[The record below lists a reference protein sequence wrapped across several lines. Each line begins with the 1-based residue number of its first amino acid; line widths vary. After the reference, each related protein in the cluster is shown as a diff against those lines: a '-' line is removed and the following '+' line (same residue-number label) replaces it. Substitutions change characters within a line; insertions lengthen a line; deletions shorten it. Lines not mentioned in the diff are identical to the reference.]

1 MRSHYQALDGVVEA
15 IERAVLKHPDTDV
28 ESLTELSLFTD
39 LHIDFSE
46 IDPSLDQL
54 REGLV
59 EAKER
64 HRLRGGSIARG
75 YR

>member
-1 MRSHYQALDGVVEA
+1 MSRSHYQALDGVIEA
-15 IERAVLKHPDTDV
+15 IESAVMKHPDTDV

-39 LHIDFSE
+39 LRIDFSE

-54 REGLV
+54 REGLA

-64 HRLRGGSIARG
+64 HRLRGGPNSR